1 MLKYT
6 FKGIHFVI
14 YIVIYCYWHYSWKF
28 IAICL
33 FVHWLNLLLS
43 YCLFLC
49 YSRNLECK
57 MANFLSLVLAV
68 IGGYVNCTYILNF
81 RNKSLI
87 SCSLS
92 FLWGEFYIKPNLE
105 TSCVWDLLLFDPC
118 KRNCLTYKARNLI
131 PTKCYALLKAFF
143 IY

>member
-28 IAICL
+28 IAICS

-49 YSRNLECK
+49 YSANLECK
-57 MANFLSLVLAV
+57 MENFLSLVLTI
-68 IGGYVNCTYILNF
+68 IGGCINCTYILNF

-92 FLWGEFYIKPNLE
+92 FYGENFILNQTWRLVVFGACFYL
-105 TSCVWDLLLFDPC
+105 PC
-118 KRNCLTYKARNLI
+118 KRNCLTCKARNLI
-131 PTKCYALLKAFF
+131 PTKFYALLKVFF